1 MALLKTVTHSSR
13 VHDLCFCKCGGDGD
27 KEFLLVAGEDKKV
40 IIYDIAGGD
49 DTTLPIVGAL
59 VGHQNRHVALE
70 RGSFCMHLFQSFR
83 VRAVNII
90 TVALPSSTPLA
101 PTSSTTLACTISSD
115 GWLRTFD
122 LAPVLSS
129 KLDSTIELQ
138 SIAEYDTKGSRLT
151 CMTLADGEL
160 VDDKQQVINGKRKH
174 VDEDDA
180 DEDQKDAAGD
190 AWSGFD
196 NEEDSSE
203 EGDV

>member
-27 KEFLLVAGEDKKV
+27 KEVLLVAGEDKKV
-40 IIYDIAGGD
+40 VIYDMAGGD

-70 RGSFCMHLFQSFR
+70 WVSFCMHLFQSFR
-83 VRAVNII
+83 VKAVNII
-90 TVALPSSTPLA
+90 TVALPSSTPLT

-115 GWLRTFD
+115 GWIRTFD
-122 LAPVLSS
+122 LAPVFSS
-129 KLDSTIELQ
+129 NLDSPIELQ
-138 SIAEYDTKGSRLT
+138 SIAEYDTRGSRLT

-160 VDDKQQVINGKRKH
+160 VEDKQQVMNGKRKH
-174 VDEDDA
+174 VDED
-180 DEDQKDAAGD
+180 EDQKDEAAGD

-196 NEEDSSE
+196 NEEGSSD
-203 EGDV
+203 EGDD